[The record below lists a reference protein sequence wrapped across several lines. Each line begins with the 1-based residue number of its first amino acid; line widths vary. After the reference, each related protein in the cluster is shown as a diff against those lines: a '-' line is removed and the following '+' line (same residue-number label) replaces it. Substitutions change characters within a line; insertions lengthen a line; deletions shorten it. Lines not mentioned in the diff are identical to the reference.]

1 MRSLLSS
8 FSREISMA
16 GYGST
21 VDLTRAMQV
30 CLEAVYDAGRLT
42 LGYFG
47 TGVAVDLKGDDSPVT
62 VADVKA
68 EELIRSRLEAAFP
81 DHGIVGEEHGTTRE
95 GASHRWYIDPID
107 GTKSFIRGVPLYA
120 VLLGLEVEGEVVAG
134 AAYFP
139 ALDEMVHASRGA
151 GARLNGRPCRVRDT
165 TDVSRAMVGFTD
177 AASFEAH
184 GRGDAWRRVM
194 AATYHRPGWS
204 DAYGHALVATGRL
217 EAMLDPILNAH
228 DAAPFGVILPEA
240 GGYFGDFAGNPG
252 IHAHEGMSTTAAL
265 LPTMLRLI
273 AG

>member
-1 MRSLLSS
+1 M
-8 FSREISMA
+8 
-16 GYGST
+16 
-21 VDLTRAMQV
+21 DLTRALQV
-30 CLEAVYDAGRLT
+30 CLEAVHDAGRLT

-47 TGVAVDLKGDDSPVT
+47 TGVDVDMKSDDSPVT
-62 VADVKA
+62 IADVKA

-95 GASHRWYIDPID
+95 GAAQRWYIDPID

-120 VLLGLEVEGEVVAG
+120 VLLGLEVEGEVVVG

-139 ALDEMVHASRGA
+139 ALDEMVYAAKGSGT
-151 GARLNGRPCRVRDT
+151 RLNGRPCRVRST

-177 AASFEAH
+177 AASFEKH
-184 GRGDAWRRVM
+184 GRAQAWQRIM

-217 EAMLDPILNAH
+217 EAMFDPILNPH

-252 IHAHEGMSTTAAL
+252 IHAPEGMSTTAAL
-265 LPTMLRLI
+265 LPTMLSLI